1 MIVQSLLLLALSSP
15 AMGSALIADP
25 SNTADLAADSEGC
38 YNGRLQHRQR
48 RPYCEDANDTSVL
61 VATPRATSLAST
73 RPSIA
78 NSSTAHIENSNIT
91 VHDGAANIFAYGTG
105 TTVCVRNTGLRSS
118 GPASHGLYAAGN
130 GTIYASNIRHYS
142 GSNLCS
148 SYSGDTPARYV
159 YVRNAVAHTAGAGSA
174 IFYALGETA
183 VFKKVDFTAGLLV
196 GTVMFPSAERQSGA
210 SDMASLWF
218 GDVIATTH
226 LVATEIN
233 PASGILVIANS
244 SHVTQAFDHFADAVD
259 DMSTEPV
266 EVTISV
272 AESTLEVDLAAAN
285 GSFIS
290 WNLTNFA
297 NAAPSR
303 RGIRS
308 RGFNIYYNGSTLKL

>member
-1 MIVQSLLLLALSSP
+1 MIVQSLLLLALSFP

-130 GTIYASNIRHYS
+130 GKIYASNIRHYS

-174 IFYALGETA
+174 IFYALGEVYGA
-183 VFKKVDFTAGLLV
+183 DIGLAEKAPIDG

-210 SDMASLWF
+210 SVSLENSRLTTLRKGHGLLVVWRCVRRLRRRSGRYVDRACRGHYF
-218 GDVIATTH
+218 SGRVDPRGRSCRGEWELHFVESHCLLSWTSLMFSATGAARF
-226 LVATEIN
+226 VV
-233 PASGILVIANS
+233 P
-244 SHVTQAFDHFADAVD
+244 
-259 DMSTEPV
+259 
-266 EVTISV
+266 
-272 AESTLEVDLAAAN
+272 LEETAA
-285 GSFIS
+285 
-290 WNLTNFA
+290 
-297 NAAPSR
+297 
-303 RGIRS
+303 
-308 RGFNIYYNGSTLKL
+308 